1 MWERF
6 IKVHHYDFPK
16 YYIFYFFLE
25 NLNYQKKIGFKIF
38 VNRFILS
45 INNTINSIMIKILRI
60 LLKLILNRLEIIKI
74 KSNKIQSLKSNTVK
88 KITIF

>member
-1 MWERF
+1 M
-6 IKVHHYDFPK
+6 IIQNI
-16 YYIFYFFLE
+16 IFFFFLE

-74 KSNKIQSLKSNTVK
+74 KSNKIQSLKSNTVIK
-88 KITIF
+88 KL